1 MLIDKGRSTKK
12 KKKKTHIHNIFT
24 FSVLESSR
32 KQGGGPSEDASFQ
45 VFTYRHFRYEL
56 VTLLDHNLKHLL
68 LYTWSEEI
76 RNNQKPS
83 DYSTKI
89 PGLLS
94 HPMSTHSCLCH
105 DLILQNPQLP
115 QLLLEL
121 LSIAADARIMLWRE
135 KPLAFLT
142 SEAALFVIWHR
153 SLLQSCE
160 SIPLRRW
167 PSLCSDINQE
177 GEWIQ
182 EKHKLN

>member
-1 MLIDKGRSTKK
+1 MLMDKGRSTK

-32 KQGGGPSEDASFQ
+32 KQGGGPSENASFQ

-56 VTLLDHNLKHLL
+56 VTLMDHNLKHLL
-68 LYTWSEEI
+68 LYTWSGEI

-89 PGLLS
+89 PGWLN

-121 LSIAADARIMLWRE
+121 LSIAADARIMLKRKAFSFSHFWSCVVCYLAQEPFAELWIDRTQTLTFTLFRH
-135 KPLAFLT
+135 KPGRGMNT
-142 SEAALFVIWHR
+142 
-153 SLLQSCE
+153 
-160 SIPLRRW
+160 
-167 PSLCSDINQE
+167 
-177 GEWIQ
+177 GET
-182 EKHKLN
+182 